1 MQFIGFK
8 KIFSTNCNLLPFF
21 RPIYICERFCIFAV
35 GYLIAMGRKQVMFK
49 ILLAL
54 LFVAPFGLFAQEY
67 GIQQFKK
74 DWERLNQLHSPN
86 DYAAVR
92 LLDSLEKTVS
102 QPYKGICNFLISQ
115 QLCSLGKNK
124 RDRQT
129 PTQKTWDLQK
139 VDDWSTDALYIGAYY
154 RGDSA
159 FRQLSEY
166 GWVPASDFAFL
177 SIPGNV
183 AHLSEMSLY
192 DLVLMSYLQTVEPP
206 LYQFAGMSVDS
217 VWMNLAMERHAALH
231 HSDILIE
238 YELAN

>member
-1 MQFIGFK
+1 
-8 KIFSTNCNLLPFF
+8 
-21 RPIYICERFCIFAV
+21 
-35 GYLIAMGRKQVMFK
+35 MFK

-139 VDDWSTDALYIGAYY
+139 VDEW
-154 RGDSA
+154 
-159 FRQLSEY
+159 
-166 GWVPASDFAFL
+166 
-177 SIPGNV
+177 
-183 AHLSEMSLY
+183 
-192 DLVLMSYLQTVEPP
+192 
-206 LYQFAGMSVDS
+206 
-217 VWMNLAMERHAALH
+217 
-231 HSDILIE
+231 
-238 YELAN
+238 